1 MPFSSVQHTIECSE
15 HNAIIVGASMRY
27 DCEAIYHGFLCGS
40 RGTNTGSDRFLVQN
54 NFSEQR
60 ILDSRGSDP
69 LNSVSDLSQPRY
81 GSRQGDFSGSVGFDL
96 AGKFAEDQF
105 L

>member
-1 MPFSSVQHTIECSE
+1 MRIEGNKYGVRPISCPKQLFR
-15 HNAIIVGASMRY
+15 AADLG
-27 DCEAIYHGFLCGS
+27 
-40 RGTNTGSDRFLVQN
+40 Q
-54 NFSEQR
+54 
-60 ILDSRGSDP
+60 RGSDP
-69 LNSVSDLSQPRY
+69 LNSVSDLSRPRY